1 MKKSIKILTV
11 IVGILIFLTLL
22 AAILVSPIAE
32 NYIEKHSKELTG
44 RVITMEKFRFN
55 ILNGHLK
62 TIGFEMKE
70 QDDKSTFFKFDSLKV
85 EIKLLDFL
93 WNKVSVNKIY
103 VKNAYL
109 YVNQNG
115 EKFNF
120 DDLLTRFMAEDTTS
134 AIKDTSSY
142 EIALKDIELNGGNIL
157 YEDLQIKSKWDLKN
171 LKLKIPEV
179 YFNDKSTDVGISL
192 AFADGGTLI
201 SNIKYDLNK
210 SAYDI
215 SLKLNKFSITGIT
228 PYVQQ
233 YFKIG
238 SLSGLLAA
246 DVSIKGDVEHIMGFN
261 VSGAASVSDFNME
274 DDRGLNLM
282 QAARASVKMS
292 EINLENS
299 RYILDEL
306 RTEGVKT
313 SFVMEKDSSNNF
325 SYIFRDDLPVE
336 SDTTS
341 APIKLIINNLITE
354 NTLVELVDK
363 TLTPPF
369 RYKLDHI
376 SVTAQKFDIDK
387 QNQFRIKGNVG
398 KTGSAIIRWSG
409 SMDDMSNQS
418 LFLNIINLNLK
429 EFTPY
434 ALQYFAYPISK
445 GNASFKTKTVI
456 KNNNIESVN
465 NLDIFKIEVD
475 KKNKELKPEYK
486 IPMKTALYILKDK
499 NDRIQLDLPV
509 KGNINDPQ
517 FSYKK
522 VIIKVFVNLI
532 VKVATAPVSFL
543 ADALGLSGDKLT
555 NIAID
560 EMQRNFTTEQY
571 ESFNELAQMS
581 LSKPELQMEL
591 VQVINYD
598 KAFKDQ
604 ALSDLKRAYTQ
615 HTNPGQI
622 EVETIND
629 NDPKLTAFAD
639 SLCAPVKIEGSAV
652 DKALHIYKDQIAAQV
667 AELAQKR
674 DEIIKE
680 YFITRLMVKPESFRI
695 STIPYEAGKAT
706 EDKSKYKINF
716 IMPGD
721 SDDKQNSVVSD

>member
-93 WNKVSVNKIY
+93 WNKVYVNKIY

-228 PYVQQ
+228 PYVQK

-639 SLCAPVKIEGSAV
+639 SLCAPVKIEGSAA